1 VALNTTPDRFGGASN
16 PLRPGGV
23 YIAKVVREHGNGT
36 VTVFVKFLGSTI
48 GPIKVVDY
56 TPASVPVVGEQVLVT
71 FLDNLLND
79 MVVIGRIT
87 PRNSGGSSVTVSDTA
102 PTSPT
107 AGDLWYESDTSI
119 LFVRY
124 DSYWVEVGSVTGT
137 TGATGPTGPSGGPTG
152 LTGATG
158 ATGPT
163 GVTGATGTTGAA
175 GATGATGATGPT
187 GTAGTTGTTGA
198 TGPTGPTGIGAT
210 GVTGATGATGIGATG
225 PTGVTGATGVTGPSG
240 GPTGATGATGPTITD
255 ASLLTTGT
263 LDNARLPASATTI
276 TTVGTLGSLAV
287 TGNLTVDTNTLFV
300 NASTNSVGIGTT
312 SPASALHVQGGALG
326 GTAGNEL
333 IVGQIRSTNANQDIV
348 STKYRRIIDGAT
360 WTTAQ
365 AKIQRTIDVT
375 DMGYVAFGGTSAFD
389 VRIGSGTTDIATFV
403 SGGVD
408 IVGNV
413 ALTGSVVFEGATADG
428 FETTL
433 SVTDPTADR
442 TITLPDASGT
452 VALTDSTMTSST
464 FIGTT
469 SVALNRSSGALAL
482 TGITS
487 IDGNAATASAVA
499 AANLTGATLAAG
511 VTGSSLT
518 SVGTLTGLTVSNAT
532 TAATF
537 SGSTTNSANPVVT
550 LSGVPGS
557 GSLYLLNDMGAGSYN
572 GIVTAGSKGI
582 IAAGANNTTSRAS
595 LVIAPWSD
603 TSYGIRF
610 SGGSTTDILVQGST
624 TFFPSLAA
632 NKALIVKG
640 LASQSGDFFD
650 IQDSTG
656 TSQFKVGSNAVIG
669 TKESIEVGTLGTG
682 NRYAGIDFTG
692 DATYTDFGLRLLRG
706 NGGANTTSQLH
717 HRGTGD
723 FQIILQEAAPIIF
736 STTNTERMRISSAGN
751 VGIGTSSPSQTLDV
765 DGGTKSNFYEE
776 KATVSATAA
785 TGTIAVD
792 AKTTGIT
799 YYTTNA
805 SANFVLNLRGNSSTT
820 LSSLTAVGDTM
831 TISFLNTNGTTAY
844 YPTSIQIDGTVTG
857 VTTKWQGGTAPSSGN
872 ASSIDSYVFMVVK
885 TAATP
890 TYTVFAS
897 QTKFG

>member
-1 VALNTTPDRFGGASN
+1 
-16 PLRPGGV
+16 
-23 YIAKVVREHGNGT
+23 
-36 VTVFVKFLGSTI
+36 
-48 GPIKVVDY
+48 
-56 TPASVPVVGEQVLVT
+56 
-71 FLDNLLND
+71 
-79 MVVIGRIT
+79 
-87 PRNSGGSSVTVSDTA
+87 
-102 PTSPT
+102 
-107 AGDLWYESDTSI
+107 
-119 LFVRY
+119 
-124 DSYWVEVGSVTGT
+124 
-137 TGATGPTGPSGGPTG
+137 
-152 LTGATG
+152 
-158 ATGPT
+158 
-163 GVTGATGTTGAA
+163 
-175 GATGATGATGPT
+175 
-187 GTAGTTGTTGA
+187 
-198 TGPTGPTGIGAT
+198 
-210 GVTGATGATGIGATG
+210 
-225 PTGVTGATGVTGPSG
+225 
-240 GPTGATGATGPTITD
+240 
-255 ASLLTTGT
+255 
-263 LDNARLPASATTI
+263 
-276 TTVGTLGSLAV
+276 
-287 TGNLTVDTNTLFV
+287 
-300 NASTNSVGIGTT
+300 
-312 SPASALHVQGGALG
+312 
-326 GTAGNEL
+326 
-333 IVGQIRSTNANQDIV
+333 
-348 STKYRRIIDGAT
+348 
-360 WTTAQ
+360 
-365 AKIQRTIDVT
+365 
-375 DMGYVAFGGTSAFD
+375 MGYVAFGGTSAFD

-428 FETTL
+428 FETSL

-656 TSQFKVGSNAVIG
+656 TSQFKVGSNEVIG
-669 TKESIEVGTLGTG
+669 TKE
-682 NRYAGIDFTG
+682 
-692 DATYTDFGLRLLRG
+692 
-706 NGGANTTSQLH
+706 
-717 HRGTGD
+717 
-723 FQIILQEAAPIIF
+723 
-736 STTNTERMRISSAGN
+736 
-751 VGIGTSSPSQTLDV
+751 
-765 DGGTKSNFYEE
+765 
-776 KATVSATAA
+776 
-785 TGTIAVD
+785 
-792 AKTTGIT
+792 
-799 YYTTNA
+799 
-805 SANFVLNLRGNSSTT
+805 
-820 LSSLTAVGDTM
+820 
-831 TISFLNTNGTTAY
+831 
-844 YPTSIQIDGTVTG
+844 
-857 VTTKWQGGTAPSSGN
+857 
-872 ASSIDSYVFMVVK
+872 
-885 TAATP
+885 
-890 TYTVFAS
+890 
-897 QTKFG
+897 